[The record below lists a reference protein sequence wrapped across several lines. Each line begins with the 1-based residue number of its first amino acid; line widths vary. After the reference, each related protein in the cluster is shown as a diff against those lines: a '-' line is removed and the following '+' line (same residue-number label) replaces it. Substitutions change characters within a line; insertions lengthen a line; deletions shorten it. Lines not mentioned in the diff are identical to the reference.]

1 MEGKFVD
8 FETGIWV
15 PQDNQFFF
23 SSRRRHTRY
32 NYGNVYGVQQQA
44 GASATQSASI
54 NLAHIN
60 QILEQLTSV
69 LRPLDRSTALKEEVE
84 TEIETVR
91 RETKRSRPNIAL
103 MRAAAIGL
111 QTLAMGLAGNM
122 LTPYVQQC
130 YALWVCRCNSRG
142 NSRQTK
148 TFTSPPHHR
157 WRFLRASLLPRA
169 ADDD

>member
-15 PQDNQFFF
+15 PQDNQAGA
-23 SSRRRHTRY
+23 STMTSNTIY

-91 RETKRSRPNIAL
+91 REAKRSRPNIAL

-122 LTPYVQQC
+122 LTPYVQQ
-130 YALWVCRCNSRG
+130 L
-142 NSRQTK
+142 
-148 TFTSPPHHR
+148 
-157 WRFLRASLLPRA
+157 LRALGLPL
-169 ADDD
+169 